1 MDRDQ
6 FNSHL
11 KILESEF
18 TQLEPEVSE
27 TLHDPDLGVEGY
39 VVVWN
44 TDISVGG
51 PVERMGK
58 GGTRITPKTNLDEI
72 KMLSRI
78 MALKNAATGLPL
90 GGAKS
95 GIKADP
101 DMEGFEQHYRS
112 FARMCK
118 PLLFE
123 HGGVFGGFGF
133 DMGARP
139 EHPLWVCDEL
149 GSTRSFTGKPLH
161 MGGTDYDKEGIAG
174 LGVATAAKVAME
186 YDGKTAQGASFAV
199 QGAGAMGA
207 AIIKYFSQHGG
218 VLKAIA
224 DPRLGGTWFLK
235 NGASAELLGALSDS
249 DFIASKALLENG
261 DYQHDDDLSQVLYA
275 KVNVLFPAAVQ
286 DVIYIENADK
296 IHADYISEGSNN
308 PSSNEARSRLHENGI
323 TVIPDFIAN
332 PGGIIA
338 AYIELTSTISAE
350 ENFKTRANV
359 ENAKTETINRISE
372 NVRTMMTLVRSLDI
386 EPARAGRF
394 MALQNLIR

>member
-6 FNSHL
+6 FNTRL
-11 KILESEF
+11 GILESEF
-18 TQLEPEVSE
+18 NRLEPEVSE
-27 TLHDPDLGVEGY
+27 TLHDPALGVEGY

-58 GGTRITPKTNLDEI
+58 GGTRITPKTNLEEI
-72 KMLSRI
+72 KMLARI

-101 DMEGFEQHYRS
+101 DMPDFEKHYRR
-112 FARMCK
+112 FAGMCK

-186 YDGKTAQGASFAV
+186 YDGKTVEGASFAV

-207 AIIKYFSQHGG
+207 AIIKYFSQYGG
-218 VLKAIA
+218 ILKSIA
-224 DPRLGGTWFLK
+224 DPRLGGSWFLK
-235 NGASAELLGALSDS
+235 DGASAELIHALAEG
-249 DFIASKALLENG
+249 DFIASNALLENG
-261 DYQHDDDLSQVLYA
+261 AYQRDPDLSEVLYA
-275 KVNVLFPAAVQ
+275 KVDVLFPAAVQ

-296 IHADYISEGSNN
+296 IQADYLSEGSNN

-338 AYIELTSTISAE
+338 AYVEMTSPISIEK
-350 ENFKTRANV
+350 NFKTRAKV
-359 ENAKTETINRISE
+359 EHAKAETIKRITE
-372 NVRTMMTLVRSLDI
+372 NVRAMMTLVRSLDI

>member
-1 MDRDQ
+1 
-6 FNSHL
+6 
-11 KILESEF
+11 
-18 TQLEPEVSE
+18 
-27 TLHDPDLGVEGY
+27 
-39 VVVWN
+39 
-44 TDISVGG
+44 
-51 PVERMGK
+51 
-58 GGTRITPKTNLDEI
+58 
-72 KMLSRI
+72 
-78 MALKNAATGLPL
+78 
-90 GGAKS
+90 
-95 GIKADP
+95 
-101 DMEGFEQHYRS
+101 
-112 FARMCK
+112 
-118 PLLFE
+118 
-123 HGGVFGGFGF
+123 
-133 DMGARP
+133 
-139 EHPLWVCDEL
+139 
-149 GSTRSFTGKPLH
+149 

-186 YDGKTAQGASFAV
+186 YDGKTTQGASFAV

-207 AIIKYFSQHGG
+207 AIIKYFSQYGG